1 MVADAHKSRLRVR
14 QGQQVVEVGGLVR
27 RPGEMFRYQGGFV
40 AGDER
45 SEALEMSGVEG
56 LLAANRHANAMN
68 RNRMI
73 GANFL
78 ERAVRRPAGAHIIFR
93 MNLEEAVVLPL
104 PDDDLEM
111 LMLEA
116 RPGQP
121 GHGKRR

>member
-1 MVADAHKSRLRVR
+1 
-14 QGQQVVEVGGLVR
+14 
-27 RPGEMFRYQGGFV
+27 MFRYQGGFV

-121 GHGKRR
+121 GHGKRRKAETHFRRHIPNARDCVHRRRLRFPDQVG